1 MSDRQLDTAIAAQ
14 ERAIRHWKT
23 VLMAV
28 VMVLVVAALA
38 VGGIILFPHRGEA
51 QVVAESAAA
60 QAPTPASMLQ
70 DAAQDDGSAAEPSAA
85 PAQLTLNGVTELALE
100 NLEAVDGTSA
110 FATLD
115 LELSD
120 EASAQIEAA
129 AQAITDQGY
138 GVSFVMVDL
147 ATGGVLSAGGN
158 VERYSA
164 SSIKAPYI
172 VSLAQTGTIDL
183 DTVASGGNLMLAN
196 LITNTLHVSDNTT
209 YDTLYTT
216 YGRAPFLEWAADSG
230 IAATQIGY
238 YGDLTALDLA
248 RMWTMTADYLFAD
261 EPLRGTTAGAD
272 ARGWL
277 ADQMIDSL
285 NSVISEAEP
294 ERLVYSKGGWIYG
307 DGGFYALNDGGI
319 VLSGGDDVLAQLDDR
334 PSGVVVA
341 VLSDACGRNDLLV
354 PLVEALVASVD
365 A

>member
-1 MSDRQLDTAIAAQ
+1 MSDRQLDAAIAAQ

-28 VMVLVVAALA
+28 VMVLVVSALV
-38 VGGIILFPHRGEA
+38 VGGAILFPHYA
-51 QVVAESAAA
+51 ASQIVAEPASGQEQDPTMLHSAATA
-60 QAPTPASMLQ
+60 SASPTPS
-70 DAAQDDGSAAEPSAA
+70 PS
-85 PAQLTLNGVTELALE
+85 PTQLTLNGVTELALE
-100 NLEAVDGTSA
+100 NLDAVDGNSE
-110 FATLD
+110 FATLG

-120 EASAQIEAA
+120 EANAQIEAA
-129 AQAITDQGY
+129 VQAITDQGY

-147 ATGGVLSAGGN
+147 STGGVLSAEGN

-183 DTVASGGNLMLAN
+183 GTVASGNNLMLAN
-196 LITNTLHVSDNTT
+196 LIANTLHVSDNDA

-216 YGRAPFLEWAADSG
+216 YGRMPFLQWAADSG
-230 IAATQIGY
+230 IADTQIGY

-248 RMWTMTADYLFAD
+248 RMWTMTADYLFAAK
-261 EPLRGTTAGAD
+261 PMRGATADAS

-307 DGGFYALNDGGI
+307 EGGFYALNDGGI
-319 VLSGGDDVLAQLDDR
+319 VLSGDDALERLDGR
-334 PSGVVVA
+334 PSGVVVT

-354 PLVEALVASVD
+354 PLVEALVAAVD